1 MGADWLGAARRAA
14 DVTAAML
21 DARPAT
27 ADRVQETGERGEGGD
42 RTLEIDAAAEQAVF
56 DELDGLHR
64 DGARFTVVSEERG
77 EVDYGGD
84 GLRVVVDP
92 LDGSRNAK
100 RGFPH
105 LALSIGVAD
114 GPTMGDMCFGFVRD
128 FGSGE
133 EWVAWRGRGAELNGQ
148 PLDPTLG
155 ERRGSDGRLELV
167 GLESADPRY
176 VRERADAL
184 AETAGRLRALG
195 AIAVTLCQVAAARL
209 DGMLT
214 LRGCRAVDCAAG
226 QLIVREAGGYV
237 AFTGFADPLGA
248 PLDLAPHSPLV
259 AARSAQA
266 LAELARVPRLPSWDG

>member
-1 MGADWLGAARRAA
+1 MGADWLQAARRAA
-14 DVTAAML
+14 DATAAML
-21 DARPAT
+21 DARPST
-27 ADRVQETGERGEGGD
+27 AERVQETGQRGEGGD

-56 DELDGLHR
+56 DELEGLHR
-64 DGARFTVVSEERG
+64 DGARFTALSEERG
-77 EVDYGGD
+77 EIEFGGGD
-84 GLRVVVDP
+84 LRVVVDP

-114 GPTMGDMCFGFVRD
+114 GPTMGDMCFAFVRD
-128 FGSGE
+128 FGTGE
-133 EWVAWRGRGAELNGQ
+133 EWVARRGEGAQLDGQ

-155 ERRGSDGRLELV
+155 ERRGQDGRLELV
-167 GLESADPRY
+167 GIESADPRY
-176 VRERADAL
+176 LRERADVL

-195 AIAVTLCQVAAARL
+195 AIAVTLCQVASARL

-237 AFTGFADPLGA
+237 AFTGFDDPLGA

-266 LAELARVPRLPSWDG
+266 LAELARVPRLPSWEG